1 MKTQSTPTLA
11 AVDQPRLVL
20 LEVGDTIE
28 RGDPFQQADGS
39 YQEMDKL
46 GFLMGVRP
54 LGKTIKKRGAWFRKQ
69 NVRVILRLTEGA
81 LRLLS

>member
-1 MKTQSTPTLA
+1 
-11 AVDQPRLVL
+11 
-20 LEVGDTIE
+20 
-28 RGDPFQQADGS
+28 
-39 YQEMDKL
+39 MDKL